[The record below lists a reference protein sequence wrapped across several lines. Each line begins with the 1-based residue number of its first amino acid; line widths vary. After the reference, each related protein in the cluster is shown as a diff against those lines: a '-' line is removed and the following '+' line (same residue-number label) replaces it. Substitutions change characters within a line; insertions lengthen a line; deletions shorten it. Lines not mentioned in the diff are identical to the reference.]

1 MPERG
6 EVKALHGMAVCVCVC
21 VCVSSECVCV
31 CAGCL
36 PKGFG
41 GRSGVRFR
49 ISEVQVLYC
58 FGVFEFVPPS
68 LVCSGLVFGF
78 GFHDWGPSL
87 KPHAPKR

>member
-6 EVKALHGMAVCVCVC
+6 EVKALHGIAVCVC
-21 VCVSSECVCV
+21 ECV

-41 GRSGVRFR
+41 GRSGVRFG
-49 ISEVQVLYC
+49 ISEVQALYC
-58 FGVFEFVPPS
+58 FGVFEFVPPI

-78 GFHDWGPSL
+78 GIHDWGPSL